1 MYDRILAPINLAN
14 DQAGTILTE
23 SSNLAQEMD
32 AELYILHAFPQGI
45 PDDVKQSEKDLFNE
59 TVSKLSE
66 TLNPTI
72 LEKDTDPAQA
82 IQDAVREHSIDLVV
96 ITPTNRTKLKKI
108 IMGSVTEKTIKQV
121 NANVLV
127 LSDSYS

>member
-32 AELYILHAFPQGI
+32 AELYILHAFPQGL
-45 PDDVKQSEKDLFNE
+45 PDDVKQSEKELFNE

-72 LEKDTDPAQA
+72 LEKNTDPAQA
-82 IQDAVREHSIDLVV
+82 IQDTVSEHRIDLVV
-96 ITPTNRTKLKKI
+96 ITPTDRTKLKKI